1 MCTAG
6 VHVTIL
12 LPLVTEAFYAW
23 FVVSGFG

>member
-6 VHVTIL
+6 VHVAIL
-12 LPLVTEAFYAW
+12 LPLVAEAFYAW

>member
-1 MCTAG
+1 MCIAG
-6 VHVTIL
+6 VHVAIL